1 MLAPGGG
8 VAEATVA
15 IEGAEVGEETEL
27 GVPFSGVA
35 TAETVC
41 VTVVG
46 GVIPVVWHTYLYDAP
61 GAKLFPGTGTGPK
74 QSLVVVGSELVTV
87 MFVRGS
93 LLVAPLVTTTRHQT
107 SEPYAVAD
115 VDQ

>member
-1 MLAPGGG
+1 MLAPVGG

-27 GVPFSGVA
+27 AVPFSGVA

-46 GVIPVVWHTYLYDAP
+46 GVTPVVWHT
-61 GAKLFPGTGTGPK
+61 
-74 QSLVVVGSELVTV
+74 
-87 MFVRGS
+87 
-93 LLVAPLVTTTRHQT
+93 
-107 SEPYAVAD
+107 
-115 VDQ
+115 